1 MSLRTSIIAS
11 WAAHIVT
18 LLVGF
23 FLVPLVLERIGEEG
37 YGVWVFV
44 NSLAGY
50 SGILYLGFGP
60 TVCRYVS
67 HHRARGDWDAVNS
80 VVSSVVAVYLVAGL
94 VVLLLAGGFAAVVPW
109 IDRWG
114 NVPVRHVQITS
125 LILGV
130 NLALGMVGSVYGG
143 VLHAAQRF
151 DLVSAIQGVTALVR
165 LGLTVFFLQANY
177 GLLILSGIFLA
188 VTLVENVLTG
198 WLAHREI
205 PSLSL
210 RRKWVTRSVLK
221 ECFSFSA
228 FTALRWVAVRAIYM
242 TDTVVIGFVLG
253 PRAIVPYYVGSR
265 LVQMIHQPLE
275 KIGDVI
281 LPSAGA
287 CFARNDR
294 VELQRLLV
302 RGMQLTLLLAGG
314 FWIGAYYFGERLLIT
329 WMGADQTW
337 PVSHTVLVILLAA
350 QLVAQPTMVI
360 RQVLTA
366 VGRVRM
372 QALLDLFQAALN
384 LGLSLLLI
392 HQMGIVGVAWGT
404 LIPMIIV
411 DLGLLLPYS
420 LKALDIPTLPLLR
433 RVVGPVVPPLALL
446 WAYCEYA
453 SRWTLPDGW
462 PSILAVTAGGG
473 AVVGICA
480 LAIEMLQRPARES
493 NSSSERIPVEAS
505 V

>member
-1 MSLRTSIIAS
+1 
-11 WAAHIVT
+11 
-18 LLVGF
+18 
-23 FLVPLVLERIGEEG
+23 
-37 YGVWVFV
+37 
-44 NSLAGY
+44 
-50 SGILYLGFGP
+50 
-60 TVCRYVS
+60 
-67 HHRARGDWDAVNS
+67 
-80 VVSSVVAVYLVAGL
+80 
-94 VVLLLAGGFAAVVPW
+94 
-109 IDRWG
+109 
-114 NVPVRHVQITS
+114 
-125 LILGV
+125 
-130 NLALGMVGSVYGG
+130 
-143 VLHAAQRF
+143 
-151 DLVSAIQGVTALVR
+151 
-165 LGLTVFFLQANY
+165 
-177 GLLILSGIFLA
+177 
-188 VTLVENVLTG
+188 
-198 WLAHREI
+198 
-205 PSLSL
+205 
-210 RRKWVTRSVLK
+210 VTRSVLK

-287 CFARNDR
+287 CYARNDR
-294 VELQRLLV
+294 IELQRLLV

-392 HQMGIVGVAWGT
+392 HQLGIVGVAWGT
-404 LIPMIIV
+404 LIPMVIV

-420 LKALDIPTLPLLR
+420 LKALDIPALPLLR
-433 RVVGPVVPPLALL
+433 RVVVPICLPLAML
-446 WAYCEYA
+446 WAYCELV
-453 SRWTLPDGW
+453 SRWTLPNGW
-462 PSILAVTAGGG
+462 PAILAVTAGGG
-473 AVVGICA
+473 AIVGVCA
-480 LAIEMLQRPARES
+480 LAMEYLPRPSRDSTA
-493 NSSSERIPVEAS
+493 SSDHIPAEAS